1 MWINM
6 NYLLLKALYT
16 KYNRAGFEQVGGKC
30 FDWLINR
37 FVVRVFIVDFVR
49 ILLIMW
55 LKK

>member
-1 MWINM
+1 M

-30 FDWLINR
+30 FDWLIDR
-37 FVVRVFIVDFVR
+37 FVVRVVIVDFVR